1 MPPRGDPTVT
11 DGHTVPPRD
20 FLVPPLDFLVPP
32 RDFLV
37 WKNFPPFLQ
46 RDKTLQRTKPCPVFP
61 DSSGSAPNRDGHI
74 PWGEAGLGAAP
85 AHGVSGAG
93 RCVLLRDTGI
103 ILGIIYGKRE
113 SQECSASGG

>member
-1 MPPRGDPTVT
+1 MPPRGDPRLTGDTVT

-46 RDKTLQRTKPCPVFP
+46 RDKTLQRTKPCPVFFP
-61 DSSGSAPNRDGHI
+61 ILQAQPQTGTATYHGAR
-74 PWGEAGLGAAP
+74 LGWE
-85 AHGVSGAG
+85 
-93 RCVLLRDTGI
+93 LLQPMG
-103 ILGIIYGKRE
+103 
-113 SQECSASGG
+113 